1 MGEAGLYK
9 AGDVGATVTRAVPAA
24 PLRHPGLETLLLP
37 ARRWGRPRAGGGWA
51 GGGRRGALG
60 HGTALGSQ
68 GKRHGPLP
76 RAPSESGT
84 GAERIPRAG
93 AIGEIQPMAF
103 PTLWDHPNSPPR
115 RHGGPGWVPAEAA
128 RGIFFAAMVFA
139 RRGWE
144 AAKPL
149 GAGSRQ
155 PSASPSSTFF
165 GQIQPNFPKF
175 MVSECKGHSQVPQKQ
190 EVERGRVPTGWCH
203 RALPS

>member
-1 MGEAGLYK
+1 MPRSLGPCLQPPCGTPGWKPSFCRPGGGGGPGQGVAGL
-9 AGDVGATVTRAVPAA
+9 V
-24 PLRHPGLETLLLP
+24 
-37 ARRWGRPRAGGGWA
+37 GGG
-51 GGGRRGALG
+51 GGLSGMVQLWGARERG
-60 HGTALGSQ
+60 TV
-68 GKRHGPLP
+68 PLP